1 MHKIGVISDTHGLL
15 RPEVL
20 EILRECEVILHGGD
34 INKQK
39 ILDELEEIAPV
50 HVVRGNND
58 KEWAAALPES
68 LNIELFGLKIFMVH
82 NKKMIPANLQDVD
95 LIIYGHSHRYEE
107 KNIDGIC
114 YLNPG
119 SCGPR
124 RFTQPITLAVLT
136 VEKGGFEVIKT
147 EIPHGQNVA
156 YGQKA
161 VYGQNVTCGQ
171 KAVYGQKV
179 TYGQKAA
186 HGQKTGNNNSSAD
199 DGRLPDNLREMI
211 GEIIKEIGQGKSVSR
226 IAEKHKIS
234 EELAEQICR
243 LYLTH
248 PGVDEEGILR
258 KMGL

>member
-58 KEWAAALPES
+58 KEWAAGLPES

-95 LIIYGHSHRYEE
+95 MIIYGHSHRYEE
-107 KNIDGIC
+107 KNIDGIY

-136 VEKGGFEVIKT
+136 VENGEFEVKKT

-161 VYGQNVTCGQ
+161 
-171 KAVYGQKV
+171 
-179 TYGQKAA
+179 
-186 HGQKTGNNNSSAD
+186 GNNNSSAD
-199 DGRLPDNLREMI
+199 DSRLPDNLREMI

>member
-147 EIPHGQNVA
+147 EIPHGQNV
-156 YGQKA
+156 
-161 VYGQNVTCGQ
+161 
-171 KAVYGQKV
+171 
-179 TYGQKAA
+179 TYGQKA
-186 HGQKTGNNNSSAD
+186 GNNNSSAD